1 MNNRKWARM
10 RADWQLY
17 LLLLLPLAY
26 VLVFHYAPMPS
37 VQIAFRKY
45 TSRDGIWGSA
55 WVGLKYFKQ
64 FFASYQ
70 CAQVIS
76 NTLILSAGMILIS
89 FPILI
94 VFALMMNSFGAQ
106 RVKKVTQTIVTM
118 PHFIS
123 VVVLV
128 GMMNQIFHSR
138 VGAYG
143 VLMYALTG
151 AYPENLFASPG
162 NFRVMYI
169 ASGIWQSFGWG
180 SIIYLAALSGVS
192 PDLHESAQIDGASR
206 FQRVLH
212 VDLPCILPTIII
224 MLILR
229 MGSVMSIGFEKVY
242 LMQNSLNLSAS
253 EVISTYVYKVGLDA
267 SGSTNFSYSTA
278 IGLFNSVIN
287 LAMVTTVNAI
297 AGRLGETSLW

>member
-1 MNNRKWARM
+1 MKRNWI
-10 RADWQLY
+10 LY
-17 LLLLLPLAY
+17 AMVLPGMAALMLFKY
-26 VLVFHYAPMPS
+26 LPMYGILMAFENYYP
-37 VQIAFRKY
+37 QKGIA
-45 TSRDGIWGSA
+45 GSA

-89 FPILI
+89 FPIPI

-151 AYPENLFASPG
+151 AYPKNLFASPG

-206 FQRVLH
+206 F
-212 VDLPCILPTIII
+212 
-224 MLILR
+224 
-229 MGSVMSIGFEKVY
+229 
-242 LMQNSLNLSAS
+242 
-253 EVISTYVYKVGLDA
+253 
-267 SGSTNFSYSTA
+267 
-278 IGLFNSVIN
+278 
-287 LAMVTTVNAI
+287 
-297 AGRLGETSLW
+297 